1 MTRMGRDA
9 LRAALAALVVL
20 AGATGC
26 QRASVCPKGW
36 DEDRAGAEAVWC
48 RQGDKAQ
55 YHQIHADTRRIR
67 QTCSYAGG
75 LPDGAFVAF
84 HSGGQR
90 WIEGRYTAG
99 RLAGRWT
106 QWNESGSK
114 VAEAEYRDGRI
125 VSGAPV
131 AVAAICAT
139 VRP

>member
-1 MTRMGRDA
+1 MTRTGRYA
-9 LRAALAALVVL
+9 LLAALAML
-20 AGATGC
+20 AAATGC
-26 QRASVCPKGW
+26 QRASLCPKGW
-36 DEDRAGAEAVWC
+36 KEDRAGGDAIWC

-67 QTCSYAGG
+67 QTCSYTGG
-75 LPDGAFVAF
+75 LPDGPFLAF

-90 WIEGRYTAG
+90 WIEGRYAAG
-99 RLAGRWT
+99 QLAGRWT
-106 QWNESGSK
+106 QWDEGGSK